1 MKTVLLWQALTP
13 LPVGDSLAVALS
25 LAFGAGL
32 LSPLNPCGFALL
44 PALVAGLVSRQAV
57 RPSQRGASAT
67 LQGLLQGGLLALPL
81 TGGYLVS
88 FLLAGIGL
96 ALGGRLLLRLFPWLA
111 LLVGASF
118 ILGGA
123 WSLWSGRALELPG
136 LGQLAAQLTPRSAR
150 DPSDRQRRAEGLR
163 TAWLFGLGYGLA
175 SLGCAFPIFL
185 LMVGTALTRGSLA
198 EAALVLVSYAAGMA
212 LLLGGVTLAAT
223 VLGDLVRAL
232 LRPLSRWLPPISAL
246 LLMGV
251 GLWIIWY
258 WVRAGLW

>member
-1 MKTVLLWQALTP
+1 M
-13 LPVGDSLAVALS
+13 
-25 LAFGAGL
+25 
-32 LSPLNPCGFALL
+32 
-44 PALVAGLVSRQAV
+44 
-57 RPSQRGASAT
+57 
-67 LQGLLQGGLLALPL
+67 
-81 TGGYLVS
+81 S
-88 FLLAGIGL
+88 FLLAGIG
-96 ALGGRLLLRLFPWLA
+96 LA

-136 LGQLAAQLTPRSAR
+136 LGQLTPRSAS

-175 SLGCAFPIFL
+175 SLGCAVPIFL

-212 LLLGGVTLAAT
+212 LLL
-223 VLGDLVRAL
+223 
-232 LRPLSRWLPPISAL
+232 
-246 LLMGV
+246 MGV

>member
-1 MKTVLLWQALTP
+1 M
-13 LPVGDSLAVALS
+13 VA
-25 LAFGAGL
+25 
-32 LSPLNPCGFALL
+32 
-44 PALVAGLVSRQAV
+44 
-57 RPSQRGASAT
+57 
-67 LQGLLQGGLLALPL
+67 
-81 TGGYLVS
+81 
-88 FLLAGIGL
+88 
-96 ALGGRLLLRLFPWLA
+96 
-111 LLVGASF
+111 
-118 ILGGA
+118 
-123 WSLWSGRALELPG
+123 WSGRALELPG
-136 LGQLAAQLTPRSAR
+136 LGQLAAQLTPRSAS

-175 SLGCAFPIFL
+175 SLGCAVPIFL

>member
-1 MKTVLLWQALTP
+1 MKTVLLWQALIP
-13 LPVGDSLAVALS
+13 LPTGDSLAVALS

-32 LSPLNPCGFALL
+32 LSPLNPCGLALL

-67 LQGLLQGGLLALPL
+67 LQGGLLALPL
-81 TGGYLVS
+81 TGDYLVS

-136 LGQLAAQLTPRSAR
+136 LGQLAAQLTPRSASDR
-150 DPSDRQRRAEGLR
+150 SDRQRRAEGLR
-163 TAWLFGLGYGLA
+163 TAWFFGLGYGLA

-232 LRPLSRWLPPISAL
+232 LRPLSRWLPLISAL

-258 WVRAGLW
+258 WLRAGLW